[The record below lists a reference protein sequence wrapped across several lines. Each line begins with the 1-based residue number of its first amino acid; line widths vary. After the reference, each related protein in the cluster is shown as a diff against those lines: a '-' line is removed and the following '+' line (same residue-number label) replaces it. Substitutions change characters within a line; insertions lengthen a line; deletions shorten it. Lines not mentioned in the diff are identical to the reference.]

1 MAKFYLLIYFNI
13 TFYGSIIW
21 RKEQNLL
28 SLCIMKKLHILATTL
43 LLTGMVACGNNA
55 SKEEAQ
61 SLLAELNNS
70 NTEQQAQPEK
80 ENKNTAAPEAKT
92 TTLYGIDTNGYD
104 VKDFKMESG
113 EYLGKI
119 LGRHGVSAT
128 KIDAVDK
135 AAKSVF
141 PSNKHRAGN
150 KYTLFLRNGVAEYMV
165 YHINDTEYVVYD
177 IPADKEPSVRKGNAK

>member
-1 MAKFYLLIYFNI
+1 M
-13 TFYGSIIW
+13 
-21 RKEQNLL
+21 
-28 SLCIMKKLHILATTL
+28 CIMKKLHILATTL

-177 IPADKEPSVRKGNAK
+177 IPADKEKEPSVRKGNAK

>member
-70 NTEQQAQPEK
+70 NTEQQAQPEEK
-80 ENKNTAAPEAKT
+80 KPAAPEAKT
-92 TTLYGIDTNGYD
+92 TTLYGINTNDYD

-113 EYLGKI
+113 ENLSKI

-128 KIDAVDK
+128 KIDALDK